1 MLPLLESIVN
11 LGSQRG
17 NNRMRVHNPNFA
29 GVLDDQLVVLAQ
41 AGNNVAFNELVER
54 HQPTCKRLALSILR
68 DQSDAEDEVQNA
80 LWKAYEHLAQFQQD
94 AKFSTWLSRIV
105 VNQCLM
111 RLRKDRR
118 ARFVY
123 LDEGVVGEDVATLDL
138 PDLMES
144 PEDALAHAEIGAVL
158 KTEINRI
165 PPMLRDVFVLRDVE
179 EMPMPDVASR
189 LGISIAAAKS
199 RLLRARLELRER
211 MERHCGRMGVATLTA

>member
-1 MLPLLESIVN
+1 
-11 LGSQRG
+11 
-17 NNRMRVHNPNFA
+17 MRVHNPELA
-29 GVLDDQLVVLAQ
+29 GVLDDQLVVMAQ
-41 AGNNVAFNELVER
+41 GGDNVAFTELVER

-80 LWKAYEHLAQFQQD
+80 LWKAYEHLGQFQQD

-118 ARFVY
+118 AKFLY
-123 LDEGVVGEDVATLDL
+123 LDEGVAGEEVVTLDL
-138 PDLMES
+138 PDLAET
-144 PEDALAHAEIGAVL
+144 PEEALAHLEIGTVL

-165 PPMLRDVFVLRDVE
+165 PPMLRDVFLLRDVE
-179 EMPMPDVASR
+179 ELPMPDVASR
-189 LGISIAAAKS
+189 LGITIAAAKS

-211 MERHCGRMGVATLTA
+211 MEKHQGRMGVATLTA